1 MYVAALSPAPDSPQS
16 GTGACLQGDHG
27 PHPSGWRPV
36 SVSWLVGP
44 GKGMGPGL
52 LGVEAGA
59 PILALLDLSVFPRA
73 WGQES
78 MRQLRERE

>member
-1 MYVAALSPAPDSPQS
+1 VR
-16 GTGACLQGDHG
+16 CFI
-27 PHPSGWRPV
+27 
-36 SVSWLVGP
+36 GP
-44 GKGMGPGL
+44 GEGVGLGL